1 MPLKLQLQL
10 QLCMI
15 QLTFFS
21 LKNPVLKC
29 YVSVYT
35 CVLYGGGAPSCV
47 LILLKH
53 CLLSGDMGGRIL
65 GQPRPLGFVTPIR
78 TSPINPKSKI
88 KTLFK
93 FLKGIFFSSRS
104 STKSSGSDYNSKCPV
119 EGDTGWQKQS
129 HRDRIMELLSG
140 SIHLNYLH
148 TSTLTLLSC
157 KFFSSFKINFL
168 EKCKDTLF

>member
-1 MPLKLQLQL
+1 MPYFTKYNTTTTLHFCSTGMPLKLQLQL

-47 LILLKH
+47 LIFLKH

-78 TSPINPKSKI
+78 ASPINPKSKI

-93 FLKGIFFSSRS
+93 FLKGIFF
-104 STKSSGSDYNSKCPV
+104 PV
-119 EGDTGWQKQS
+119 D
-129 HRDRIMELLSG
+129 HPLSPVG
-140 SIHLNYLH
+140 
-148 TSTLTLLSC
+148 LTTTVSVQ
-157 KFFSSFKINFL
+157 
-168 EKCKDTLF
+168 